1 MSTGKRFFQYAMLYK
16 KTIIFA
22 LILLTFS
29 VAAELTGP
37 FVAKRVIDH
46 HIVGIQTSWYETAE
60 GKDAVSYQDS
70 WLKREDYFSEGEE
83 KGERVSILQVGTKF
97 ILTDEEIPSQGKR
110 EIDGNTLLV
119 GNETFAVNVLSVGEV
134 MAFYAPEI
142 PRIVLLIGLYFGL
155 IVIASFLLFGQSYLL
170 QKAANR
176 IIQKMRNDVFSRL
189 STLPIRFFDNLPA
202 GKVVARV
209 TNDTE
214 AIKELYVNVL
224 AFFFSSTISIIGIYV
239 ALFILNV
246 QLAIVSLILIPIL
259 IIWTI
264 VYRKFASKY
273 NVVIRARISD
283 INGMI
288 NESIQGM
295 NIIQAFKREKDI
307 QGDFEKLNDE
317 HFKYQKKMMRLNAL
331 TSYNLVHVIKTLAF
345 VAFIA
350 YFGGISLNGQGVI
363 SIGLLYAFVDYLNRL
378 FNPIQQIVNQFANLE
393 QAIVAGNRVFEL
405 LNEKGIEVSDEHI
418 PRYEG
423 NVSFEHVSFGYK
435 KGEYV
440 LKDITFEAKQGET
453 VAFVGHTGS
462 GKSSIMNLLFRYY
475 DCDEGVIRVDG
486 KDIKSIS
493 HQALREHMGIVL
505 QDPYLFTGTIASNV
519 SLNEERISREKVEQA
534 LKDVGAF
541 TVLHG
546 IEGGID
552 APVVEKGSTLSSG
565 QRQLISFARALAF
578 EPAILILD
586 EATSNIDTETEA
598 LIQNALEVLKKGR
611 TTFIIAHR
619 LSTIKNADCIIVLDK
634 GEIAEKGTHDELMQL
649 KGKYFNMYQM
659 QVGSGV
665 VV

>member
-1 MSTGKRFFQYAMLYK
+1 MSTGKRFFQYAMVYK
-16 KTIIFA
+16 KAIIAA

-29 VAAELTGP
+29 VAAELSGP
-37 FVAKRVIDH
+37 FVAKRIIDH
-46 HIVGIQTSWYETAE
+46 HILGIQTSWYETIE
-60 GKDAVSYQDS
+60 GADAVRYEDR

-83 KGERVSILQVGTKF
+83 KGDKVSIFQVGMNF
-97 ILTDEEIPSQGKR
+97 ILTEEEIPPQGKR
-110 EIDGNTLLV
+110 ELDGNSLHIGDESFEV
-119 GNETFAVNVLSVGEV
+119 EVLSSDEI
-134 MAFYAPEI
+134 MALYSPEI
-142 PRIVLLIGLYFGL
+142 PRIVTLIGLYFGL
-155 IVIASFLLFGQSYLL
+155 IVFASFLLYGQSYLL

-239 ALFILNV
+239 ALFILDV
-246 QLAIVSLILIPIL
+246 RLAVVSLVLVPIL
-259 IIWTI
+259 IVWTI
-264 VYRKFASKY
+264 VYRRFASKY
-273 NVVIRARISD
+273 NIVIRARISD

-307 QGDFEKLNDE
+307 QEDFEKLNDE
-317 HFKYQKKMMRLNAL
+317 HFTYQNKMMRLNAL
-331 TSYNLVHVIKTLAF
+331 TSYNLVHVLKNLAF

-350 YFGGISLNGQGVI
+350 YFGGIGLNGQGMI

-378 FNPIQQIVNQFANLE
+378 FNPVQQIVNQFANLE

-405 LNEKGIEVSDEHI
+405 LDEEGIEVSDHSI
-418 PRYEG
+418 PRYAG

-440 LKDITFEAKQGET
+440 LKDISFQARQGET

-475 DCDEGVIRVDG
+475 DCDEGVIKIDG
-486 KDIKSIS
+486 TDVKSIP

-519 SLNEERISREKVEQA
+519 SLNEERISREKVEHA
-534 LKDVGAF
+534 LRDVGAF
-541 TVLHG
+541 TVLNG
-546 IEGGID
+546 VEGGID

-586 EATSNIDTETEA
+586 EATSNIDTETEV

-634 GEIAEKGTHDELMQL
+634 GTIAERGTHDELMQL

-659 QVGSGV
+659 QVGNSV
-665 VV
+665 AI

>member
-1 MSTGKRFFQYAMLYK
+1 MSTGRRFFQYAMIYK

-29 VAAELTGP
+29 VAAELAGP
-37 FVAKRVIDH
+37 FVAKRIIDH

-60 GKDAVSYQDS
+60 GDDAVDYHGQ

-83 KGERVSILQVGTKF
+83 KGEQYSILQVGSHF
-97 ILTDEEIPSQGKR
+97 ILTDEEIPAQGKR
-110 EIDGNTLLV
+110 DVDGNTLIV
-119 GNETFAVNVLSVGEV
+119 GAESFPVEVLTASEV
-134 MAFYAPEI
+134 MSFYAPEI
-142 PRIVLLIGLYFGL
+142 PRIIKLIGLYFGL

-176 IIQKMRNDVFSRL
+176 IIQKMRNDVFSHL
-189 STLPIRFFDNLPA
+189 STLSIRFFDNLPA

-246 QLAIVSLILIPIL
+246 RLAVVSLILLPIL
-259 IIWTI
+259 VVWTI

-273 NVVIRARISD
+273 NIVIRARISD

-295 NIIQAFKREKDI
+295 NIIQAFKREKNI

-317 HFKYQKKMMRLNAL
+317 HFTFQNKMMRLNAL
-331 TSYNLVHVIKTLAF
+331 TSFNLVHVFKNLAF

-350 YFGGISLNGQGVI
+350 YFGGISLNGQGII

-378 FNPIQQIVNQFANLE
+378 FNPVQQIVNQFANLE
-393 QAIVAGNRVFEL
+393 QAIVAGNRVFEML
-405 LNEKGIEVSDEHI
+405 DEEGIEVSNQHI
-418 PRYEG
+418 PRYHG
-423 NVSFEHVSFGYK
+423 DVSFEHVSFGYK

-440 LKDITFEAKQGET
+440 LKDISFEAKQGET

-475 DCDEGVIRVDG
+475 DCDEGVIKIDG
-486 KDIKSIS
+486 SDIKGIP

-519 SLNEERISREKVEQA
+519 SLNEERISREKVERA
-534 LKDVGAF
+534 LRDVGAYN
-541 TVLHG
+541 VLHG
-546 IEGGID
+546 IEDGID

-598 LIQNALEVLKKGR
+598 LIQEALEVLKKGR

-649 KGKYFNMYQM
+649 EGKYYLMYQM
-659 QVGSGV
+659 QAGKSAV
-665 VV
+665 V